1 MANKKVTTDGR
12 FLNGGRRKGA
22 GRKPGLVPKALMRVS
37 VPKKYKKEI
46 KAKTIKLA
54 KSYEEKALRELC
66 PPRNKK

>member
-1 MANKKVTTDGR
+1 MAKKVKTDGR

-46 KAKTIKLA
+46 KAKAVKLA
-54 KSYEEKALRELC
+54 KSYEEKALREVC
-66 PPRNKK
+66 QQQNKK